1 MTEQNSC
8 RVLIVGAGS
17 MGLVV
22 GYILSLAKA
31 EVTFLVR
38 PHREEELKRPQVLYS
53 YDDNQLKT
61 YTDYKHI
68 TDPSKIIGADYD
80 YIFVTLDAHALRSE
94 VGLSLV
100 KMIGDAV
107 RGTQTKVVLA
117 TAFIDLRSWFI
128 EVSGISGD
136 QVTYG
141 LLLIHAYAPRA
152 VTLPLHE
159 GTDSTL
165 LEQADQAYR
174 DTLGPGFIVDDSSPA
189 VAEGFAELYN
199 ASGLS
204 TCVVMP
210 AAQLAVFGI
219 PLFPVFAA
227 CDLLGWP
234 KYEEID
240 SMGEVWNLAVEA
252 AREIQGLSILGEPG
266 QKAAA
271 TITGTGLAA
280 QFAGM
285 EKQMLPLDYSAFN
298 KYHHGG
304 KVNVQDRE
312 LLNACVSYGE
322 AEGKTMSALKELI
335 KRVEN
340 P

>member
-1 MTEQNSC
+1 MTEQTP
-8 RVLIVGAGS
+8 RVLIIGAGS
-17 MGLVV
+17 MGLIV

-38 PHREEELKRPQVLYS
+38 PHRQEELNRPQVLYS

-61 YTDYKHI
+61 YKDYKYI
-68 TDPSKIIGADYD
+68 TEPSKMIGADYD
-80 YIFVTLDAHALRSE
+80 YILITLDAHALRSQ

-100 KMIGDAV
+100 KTIGDAV

-117 TAFIDLRSWFI
+117 TAFIDLRSWFL
-128 EVSGISGD
+128 EVSGISGE

-152 VTLPLHE
+152 ATLPLHD
-159 GTDSTL
+159 GTDPTL
-165 LEQADQAYR
+165 LEQADQAYT
-174 DTLGPGFIVDDSSPA
+174 DSLGPGFIVDDSSPA

-204 TCVVMP
+204 TCAIMP
-210 AAQLAVFGI
+210 AAQLAVFAI
-219 PLFPVFAA
+219 PLFPVLAA

-234 KYEEID
+234 KFAEID
-240 SMGEVWNLAVEA
+240 SKGEVWNLAVEA
-252 AREIQGLSILGEPG
+252 AREIQKLSMMGEPG

-271 TITGTGLAA
+271 TITDMGLAA
-280 QFAGM
+280 QFAEM
-285 EKQMLPLDYSAFN
+285 EKQMLPLDFSAFD

-335 KRVEN
+335 KRVESQ
-340 P
+340 